1 MAVRFA
7 HGQPRLLLTN
17 VSDIVYICQQMCL
30 TMSIFNRFL
39 FSSLVTYITGQ
50 AILPP
55 YPQMCD
61 IGPNTR
67 DVILMLL
74 SILSGLVTVVVTAI
88 TKDWL
93 KQRQVQRYWIN
104 HFKKESSQRRVDND
118 LHNSQTSADP
128 KEEFPANIGQS

>member
-1 MAVRFA
+1 M
-7 HGQPRLLLTN
+7 P
-17 VSDIVYICQQMCL
+17 
-30 TMSIFNRFL
+30 IFNRFL
-39 FSSLVTYITGQ
+39 LSSLFTYVTGQ

-74 SILSGLVTVVVTAI
+74 SILSGFITVIVTAI

-93 KQRQVQRYWIN
+93 KERAMRRFWITQSN
-104 HFKKESSQRRVDND
+104 KLPSQGRVDTD
-118 LHNSQTSADP
+118 LRKTQTSADP
-128 KEEFPANIGQS
+128 DQEFPATNGHL

>member
-1 MAVRFA
+1 
-7 HGQPRLLLTN
+7 
-17 VSDIVYICQQMCL
+17 
-30 TMSIFNRFL
+30 MSIFNRFL
-39 FSSLVTYITGQ
+39 FSSLITYITGQ

-74 SILSGLVTVVVTAI
+74 SILSGFVTVIVTAI

-93 KQRQVQRYWIN
+93 KERQMRRFWLNQTN
-104 HFKKESSQRRVDND
+104 KPSSQHRVDTD
-118 LHNSQTSADP
+118 LRNPQTSAGSAED
-128 KEEFPANIGQS
+128 FPANNGHL

>member
-1 MAVRFA
+1 M
-7 HGQPRLLLTN
+7 T
-17 VSDIVYICQQMCL
+17 
-30 TMSIFNRFL
+30 IFNRFL
-39 FSSLVTYITGQ
+39 LSSLITYITGQ

-74 SILSGLVTVVVTAI
+74 SILSGIVTVVVTAV

-93 KQRQVQRYWIN
+93 KERAMRRFWRVQAN
-104 HFKKESSQRRVDND
+104 KPSSQHRDDTD
-118 LHNSQTSADP
+118 LRNPQTSADLDL
-128 KEEFPANIGQS
+128 EHSADNGQI

>member
-1 MAVRFA
+1 
-7 HGQPRLLLTN
+7 
-17 VSDIVYICQQMCL
+17 
-30 TMSIFNRFL
+30 MSIFNRFL
-39 FSSLVTYITGQ
+39 FSSLITYITGQ

-55 YPQMCD
+55 FKQMCD

-67 DVILMLL
+67 DIILMLL

-104 HFKKESSQRRVDND
+104 HFKKESSQRRVDTD
-118 LHNSQTSADP
+118 LRKPQTSAGS
-128 KEEFPANIGQS
+128 EQEFPANIGQS

>member
-1 MAVRFA
+1 
-7 HGQPRLLLTN
+7 
-17 VSDIVYICQQMCL
+17 
-30 TMSIFNRFL
+30 MSIFSRFL
-39 FSSLVTYITGQ
+39 FSSIITYITGQ

-74 SILSGLVTVVVTAI
+74 SILSGFVTVIVTAF

-93 KQRQVQRYWIN
+93 KERAMRRYWIN
-104 HFKKESSQRRVDND
+104 HFKKESSQLRVDTD
-118 LHNSQTSADP
+118 LRNPQIPAD
-128 KEEFPANIGQS
+128 KAQEFPATTGRL

>member
-1 MAVRFA
+1 
-7 HGQPRLLLTN
+7 
-17 VSDIVYICQQMCL
+17 
-30 TMSIFNRFL
+30 MSIFNRFL
-39 FSSLVTYITGQ
+39 FSSLITYITGQ

-55 YPQMCD
+55 FKQMCD

-93 KQRQVQRYWIN
+93 KQQQMNRYWIN
-104 HFKKESSQRRVDND
+104 HFKKKSSQRRVDTD
-118 LHNSQTSADP
+118 LRNPQNSADQNQVNSA
-128 KEEFPANIGQS
+128 EIGHP

>member
-1 MAVRFA
+1 
-7 HGQPRLLLTN
+7 
-17 VSDIVYICQQMCL
+17 
-30 TMSIFNRFL
+30 MSIFNRFL
-39 FSSLVTYITGQ
+39 FSSIITYITGQ

-74 SILSGLVTVVVTAI
+74 SILSGFVTVIVTAI

-93 KQRQVQRYWIN
+93 KERTMRRYWIN
-104 HFKKESSQRRVDND
+104 RSKVESSQLRVNTD
-118 LHNSQTSADP
+118 LRNPQTSAHPNQEDQ
-128 KEEFPANIGQS
+128 ANLGPL

>member
-1 MAVRFA
+1 MGFA
-7 HGQPRLLLTN
+7 HRLLLFFLLFSFTLL
-17 VSDIVYICQQMCL
+17 YICDIISL

-39 FSSLVTYITGQ
+39 FSSLITYITGQ

-55 YPQMCD
+55 FKQMCD

-74 SILSGLVTVVVTAI
+74 SILSGLITVVVTAI

-93 KQRQVQRYWIN
+93 KQRQMERYWIN
-104 HFKKESSQRRVDND
+104 HSKKESSQRRVDTDFRNP
-118 LHNSQTSADP
+118 QTSADLNQ
-128 KEEFPANIGQS
+128 EFPASNGQS

>member
-1 MAVRFA
+1 
-7 HGQPRLLLTN
+7 
-17 VSDIVYICQQMCL
+17 
-30 TMSIFNRFL
+30 MSIFYRFL
-39 FSSLVTYITGQ
+39 ISSLITYLTGQ

-74 SILSGLVTVVVTAI
+74 SILSGLVTVIVTAL

-93 KQRQVQRYWIN
+93 KEREIRRYWITQSN
-104 HFKKESSQRRVDND
+104 KPPSQRRVDTDSSNP
-118 LHNSQTSADP
+118 QTSADM
-128 KEEFPANIGQS
+128 KKEFPANIGHL